1 MQIIRGT
8 NFKHFVWWW
17 SWFIANLFLCVVFWE
32 GLLRTKEMPDCWISS
47 LRGLPNVDFVRFQC
61 ITWQTAGHSSSTQ
74 WHPVWSSNLNHI
86 LKIILLFYG
95 YWLRSCFP
103 QCLFKKEKL
112 FELRAKIMC
121 PWCISVHLHS
131 VSSWLPSTYN
141 GSRSFLVVPIIQ
153 NNDLNLIRWMKLLHT
168 AFCFSKC
175 SHRLVQLCLGMTEM

>member
-103 QCLFKKEKL
+103 QCLFKKEKTVWAKSQDNVSL
-112 FELRAKIMC
+112 VHFSSPAQCELMTAI
-121 PWCISVHLHS
+121 
-131 VSSWLPSTYN
+131 
-141 GSRSFLVVPIIQ
+141 
-153 NNDLNLIRWMKLLHT
+153 NL
-168 AFCFSKC
+168 
-175 SHRLVQLCLGMTEM
+175 